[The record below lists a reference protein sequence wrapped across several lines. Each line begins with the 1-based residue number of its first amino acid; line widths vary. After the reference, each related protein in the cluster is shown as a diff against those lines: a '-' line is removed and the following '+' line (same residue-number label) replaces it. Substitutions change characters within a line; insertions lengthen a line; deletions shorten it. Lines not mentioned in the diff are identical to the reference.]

1 MIVYHGSDHIIET
14 PLYNGSKR
22 TNDYGYGFYTT
33 ENKELA
39 MEWACSDNRDGFANI
54 YELNTDGLHILNLN
68 DSQYTI
74 LNWLAVLTKYR
85 SYWQSGSV
93 AEEAKNYLQEHFFV
107 DPAGFDIIIGC
118 RADDS
123 YFSFAQDFVSGA
135 ISLRKL
141 SEAMRLGKLGEQ
153 VVLKSEKSFS
163 QIRFIDAEA
172 AAAEIYFEKKSIR
185 DRDARRA
192 YRLSRKEAENINEL
206 YMLDI
211 MREEIRNGDPRLR

>member
-93 AEEAKNYLQEHFFV
+93 AEEAKNYLQKNFLV
-107 DPAGFDIIIGC
+107 DPSGYDIVIGY